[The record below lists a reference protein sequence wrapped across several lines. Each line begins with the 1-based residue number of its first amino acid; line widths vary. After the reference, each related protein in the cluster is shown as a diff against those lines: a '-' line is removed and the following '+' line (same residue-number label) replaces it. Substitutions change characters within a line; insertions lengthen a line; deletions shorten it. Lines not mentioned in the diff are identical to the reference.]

1 VSKKECALP
10 ISVLRKDDYH
20 GTLLYLFQT
29 SFHKLLAILS
39 CCSCFVALA
48 IFFVD
53 SFGRLQIAG
62 RVAAEGRGLA
72 VLGLSAVHELLQS
85 FSTLTRSCFH
95 AQMTSSSSTASCF
108 F

>member
-1 VSKKECALP
+1 MNLRLGYEFDLYTVSKKECALP

-48 IFFVD
+48 
-53 SFGRLQIAG
+53 
-62 RVAAEGRGLA
+62 
-72 VLGLSAVHELLQS
+72 
-85 FSTLTRSCFH
+85 FSL
-95 AQMTSSSSTASCF
+95 
-108 F
+108 